1 MPQVSGADKNFPAL
15 TSIRMVAATMV
26 FISHYDTFV
35 FPIFPRFIHDY
46 FEQFHVG
53 VTIFFVLSGFLIY
66 HRYAEKL
73 PLGRISLREYF
84 VNRFARIYPMYFIV
98 TVLAFLFGSGHAGFD
113 DTGGVVFLNLS
124 FLRGFFDDYKFTGV
138 SSGWSLTVEEM
149 FYLLFPLVIFAG
161 RKLKFIFQPLI
172 FLGIGLSLWICFRNI
187 SFHGFF
193 SSLQFLFE
201 FTFFGRCVEFYA
213 GMALAMYINR
223 RRSLVQQGKRCYRT
237 MGGVVAIL
245 LCIYLMMLNHRH
257 TGSHGPFIFFETLIN
272 NFVLPFGIV
281 LFFYGVITEG
291 SMIRR
296 ILETGPLV
304 LLGKSSYVF
313 YLIHVGF
320 LFPLLYS
327 WLGQRLQ
334 WVYLA
339 MQLISVIGYLIIEKP
354 LNRLIR
360 GKFSKPGNTEPKKA

>member
-1 MPQVSGADKNFPAL
+1 MPQASGADKNFPAL
-15 TSIRMVAATMV
+15 TGIRMVAATMV

-46 FEQFHVG
+46 FEQFHTG
-53 VTIFFVLSGFLIY
+53 VTIFFVLSGFLIF

-73 PLGRISLREYF
+73 STARISLREYF

-98 TVLAFLFGSGHAGFD
+98 TVLAFLSGSGHDGSND
-113 DTGGVVFLNLS
+113 GGGMIFLNLS

-149 FYLLFPLVIFAG
+149 FYLVFPLIIFAG
-161 RKLKFIFQPLI
+161 RKIKFIFQALI
-172 FLGIGLSLWICFRNI
+172 FLGIGLFLWVCFRNL

-223 RRSLVQQGKRCYRT
+223 RRPPLQPEKRCYRT
-237 MGGVVAIL
+237 IGGVVAIL
-245 LCIYLMMLNHRH
+245 FCISLMMLNHRC
-257 TGSHGPFIFFETLIN
+257 TGSHGRFIFFETLVN
-272 NFVLPFGIV
+272 NFVLPFGIA
-281 LFFYGVITEG
+281 LFFYGLIMEG
-291 SMIRR
+291 SLIRR
-296 ILETGPLV
+296 ILESGPMV

-320 LFPLLYS
+320 LFPLLYG
-327 WLGQRLQ
+327 WLGQKLQ
-334 WVYLA
+334 WVYIA
-339 MQLISVIGYLIIEKP
+339 MQLISILTYLVIEKP
-354 LNRLIR
+354 FNRLIR
-360 GKFSKPGNTEPKKA
+360 RIIAV